1 MASRNSIF
9 KELWDFIRA
18 NKTYYLVPIILILL
32 VFVGLIV
39 FSLVTGGAAAPF
51 IYTLF

>member
-1 MASRNSIF
+1 MARNSLI
-9 KELWDFIRA
+9 KELWDFIKA

-32 VFVGLIV
+32 VFVGLII

>member
-1 MASRNSIF
+1 MAKRVSV
-9 KELWDFIRA
+9 D
-18 NKTYYLVPIILILL
+18 KTLFTVTLLL
-32 VFVGLIV
+32 VFVGLII